1 MQAHDHQS
9 TRHEHDAPE
18 TGRTERQS
26 PAQQVTRRKRSE
38 WVFFGFL
45 AFSAFVLIAE
55 HRAHLIPYL
64 PWLILLACP
73 LMHVFMHRGHGH
85 GGHSGHQHGTQGHN
99 AKGDG
104 R

>member
-1 MQAHDHQS
+1 MQAHDHPS
-9 TRHEHDAPE
+9 TRHEHDAIQAN
-18 TGRTERQS
+18 RAERQS
-26 PAQQVTRRKRSE
+26 PAQQVTRSKRAK

-45 AFSAFVLIAE
+45 ALSAFVLIAE

-73 LMHVFMHRGHGH
+73 LMHVFMHRGHRHGGH
-85 GGHSGHQHGTQGHN
+85 GGHRHGAHGRNT
-99 AKGDG
+99 KGDA